1 MNGWEDSN
9 IKAEEWFGCIE
20 SHNEKWELSQWLNNS
35 APDVL
40 DELSTSDLQLN
51 DFRMNIAD
59 CDEKIEGF
67 EVKEKEALEEEK
79 HLHGNEIG

>member
-1 MNGWEDSN
+1 MDGWEGSN
-9 IKAEEWFGCIE
+9 LKAEEWFGHIK
-20 SHNEKWELSQWLNNS
+20 SHNEKWEILQWLNNS

-51 DFRMNIAD
+51 DIRMNLAD
-59 CDEKIEGF
+59 CDEKNEGF

-79 HLHGNEIG
+79 NLDGNEIG